1 MNDRRTP
8 QTLLP
13 LCFVVMPFGPK
24 PDPAG
29 GPDIDFNAIYEHAL
43 KPAIEES
50 GLEPLRADEER
61 TGGIIHQPM
70 FERLL
75 LCEYAV
81 ADLTTANANV
91 FYELGVRHAA
101 RPATT
106 LTVFASKQPIP
117 FDVNYLRSL
126 PYALGRNNSF
136 GEEQATA
143 LRQAL
148 TARLISLREL
158 SREEDAIDSP
168 LFQLVSSWRPPLI
181 AREKTDVFRERVR
194 QDEAR
199 KRALAEVR
207 ILAKGKDT
215 VKEAGTRLANF
226 RERLGPLHE
235 VPAATVID
243 LMLTYRALSDWSG
256 VIELCEAMPESLQRQ
271 ILVREQLA
279 FAYNR
284 RAGKS
289 RSELDRRRA
298 LEILEEV
305 ERQQGSSSE
314 TCGLI
319 GRIHKDRWQE
329 SLRAHQRI
337 EAQTHLTAA
346 IDAYR
351 RGFLADP
358 RDAYPGINVLTLLD
372 VKGDD
377 KSRAEEQRLLP
388 VVRFAVDRRLQ
399 GKEPDYWDHA
409 TMIELAVLGNDES
422 TARQSLGSALVAV
435 REKWEPETTINNLNM
450 IADARKERGEKVDWL
465 REIIDELA
473 RRAAE

>member
-1 MNDRRTP
+1 MTDQVTP
-8 QTLLP
+8 KTLRP
-13 LCFVVMPFGPK
+13 LCFVVMPFGQK
-24 PDPAG
+24 RDPAG
-29 GPDIDFNAIYEHAL
+29 GPDINFDAIYENAL

-50 GLEPLRADEER
+50 GLEPLRADSER

-75 LCEYAV
+75 LCEYVV

-126 PYALGRNNSF
+126 PYTLGDNNSF

-143 LRQAL
+143 LRLAL
-148 TARLISLREL
+148 SARLVSLRDL
-158 SREEDAIDSP
+158 SREEDSIDSP

-181 AREKTDVFRERVR
+181 AREKTDVFRDHVR
-194 QDEAR
+194 QDEAQ
-199 KRALAEVR
+199 KRELQEVR
-207 ILAKGKDT
+207 ILAKR
-215 VKEAGTRLANF
+215 KETLDEAATQLAHF
-226 RERLGPLHE
+226 RARLGPLHE

-243 LMLTYRALSDWSG
+243 LMLTYRALSDWSAM
-256 VIELCEAMPESLQRQ
+256 IELCEAMPESLKRQ

-279 FAYNR
+279 FAFNR
-284 RAGKS
+284 RAGKNG
-289 RSELDRRRA
+289 SEFDRMRA
-298 LEILEEV
+298 LEILEDV
-305 ERQQGSSSE
+305 EKEQGSSSE

-319 GRIHKDRWQE
+319 GRIHKDRWRE
-329 SLRAHQRI
+329 SLRAQQHI
-337 EAQTHLTAA
+337 EAQTHLNAA

-351 RGFLADP
+351 RGYFADP
-358 RDAYPGINVLTLLD
+358 RDAFPGINVLTLLD

-377 KSRAEEQRLLP
+377 KARDEERRLLP

-399 GKEPDYWDHA
+399 GKKPDYWDHA
-409 TMIELAVLGNDES
+409 TMLELAVLGNDELA
-422 TARQSLGSALVAV
+422 ARQSLGSALAAV
-435 REKWEPETTINNLNM
+435 RERWEPETTANNLNM
-450 IADARKERGEKVDWL
+450 IADARKERGETVAWL
-465 REIIDELA
+465 SEIIDELA
-473 RRAAE
+473 KRAAR